1 MRATAPS
8 ASDEPLNVPTKPR
21 AARVPLGQRR
31 FRNRAIFYYRPHGGA
46 YLVGS
51 RHRAAVG
58 ALPANDIFRDSLVL
72 KKRMLGLAVLL
83 ACLHV
88 HAGLTDGH
96 GPRTPVLRPACFAPP
111 AAVPRPNARLAP
123 AEPVRA
129 PRGLARGLEGRG
141 SVCGMHRL
149 RHPKL
154 PRLGMYGPLMEVGY
168 KVRLY

>member
-1 MRATAPS
+1 MHTQ
-8 ASDEPLNVPTKPR
+8 K
-21 AARVPLGQRR
+21 
-31 FRNRAIFYYRPHGGA
+31 Y
-46 YLVGS
+46 
-51 RHRAAVG
+51 
-58 ALPANDIFRDSLVL
+58 
-72 KKRMLGLAVLL
+72 GLAVWL

-111 AAVPRPNARLAP
+111 AAMNAGRGTPNARLAP

-129 PRGLARGLEGRG
+129 PRGLARGLDDRG
-141 SVCGMHRL
+141 SVHRL

-168 KVRLY
+168 KVRHTSLCFCSRCL